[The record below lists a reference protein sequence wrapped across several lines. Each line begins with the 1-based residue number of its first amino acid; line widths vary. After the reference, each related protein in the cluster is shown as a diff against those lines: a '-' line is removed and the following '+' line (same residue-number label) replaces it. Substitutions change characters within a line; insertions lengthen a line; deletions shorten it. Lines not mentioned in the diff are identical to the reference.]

1 MNTILMTGS
10 LGDLVPKAAI
20 LCFGGYCGCNNP
32 PYWTVCTTAK
42 IDHEWQKWSTPE
54 EALAEAE
61 KFGYIATNFKKDG
74 AGDDMIDLIHP
85 ATQAAL
91 EELESIDGEKWANAK
106 PCYVRFGKLPPNGR
120 SRNHADGTLEEGVS
134 VFHGER
140 LPSGEARPLP
150 NTNQELGSLLSLFTR
165 DLYIVTGEEIGTG
178 SDGEPLIRNARIW
191 RKAK

>member
-1 MNTILMTGS
+1 MSLENLMTGS
-10 LGDLVPKAAI
+10 LGDLVPEAAI
-20 LCFGGYCGCNNP
+20 LCFGDYYGSTTP
-32 PYWTVCTTAK
+32 PYWTVCTTAE
-42 IDHEWQKWSTPE
+42 IDHKWQQWPTPE

-61 KFGYIATNFKKDG
+61 SFGYVAANFKRDG
-74 AGDDMIDLIHP
+74 AIDLIHP

-91 EELESIDGEKWANAK
+91 EERKAATTAKWADAK
-106 PCYVRFGKLPPNGR
+106 PCYVRFGKLPPHGR

-150 NTNQELGSLLSLFTR
+150 KTNQELASLLSLSRTR
-165 DLYIVTGEEIGTG
+165 DLYIVTGEEIGVG
-178 SDGEPLIRNARIW
+178 SDGEPLLRNARIW